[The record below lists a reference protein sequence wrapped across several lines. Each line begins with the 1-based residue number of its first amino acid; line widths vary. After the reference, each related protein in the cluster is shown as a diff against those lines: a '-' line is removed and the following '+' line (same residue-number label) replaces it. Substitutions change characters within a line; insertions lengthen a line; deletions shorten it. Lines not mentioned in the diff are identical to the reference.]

1 MVTAQAGAED
11 LEAAAREAAA
21 GSTAWLDR
29 LRTAQLAKAYLE
41 GRRRIAPHLV
51 GALAK
56 RERPNSVRLGS
67 VALRA
72 LREQLGPARAEQVPE
87 QELNCSTVSGVNAKT

>member
-1 MVTAQAGAED
+1 MVTAQAGAEE

-21 GSTAWLDR
+21 GTTAWLDR

-41 GRRRIAPHLV
+41 GRRRIPPHLV

-56 RERPNSVRLGS
+56 RERRNSVRLGS

-72 LREQLGPARAEQVPE
+72 LREQLGRRGRSRC
-87 QELNCSTVSGVNAKT
+87 LSKS